1 MAKRNKKQ
9 DQVVS
14 HVKAQR
20 GLDRKEFFDN
30 GGDFRQWIPP
40 RIIIPD
46 KRKRSNKKACRGKH
60 RG

>member
-1 MAKRNKKQ
+1 MSKRNKENLAIA
-9 DQVVS
+9 

-20 GLDRKEFFDN
+20 GLDRKRYFEE

-40 RIIIPD
+40 RIIIED
-46 KRKRSNKKACRGKH
+46 KRKRASKQACRGKW